1 MILTKMFMVIH
12 GEKEKEKL
20 MADGPGVCFIMHV
33 LTQGPG
39 NSNMKEEKNLYQ
51 NSEQKYK
58 LIVD

>member
-1 MILTKMFMVIH
+1 MVIH